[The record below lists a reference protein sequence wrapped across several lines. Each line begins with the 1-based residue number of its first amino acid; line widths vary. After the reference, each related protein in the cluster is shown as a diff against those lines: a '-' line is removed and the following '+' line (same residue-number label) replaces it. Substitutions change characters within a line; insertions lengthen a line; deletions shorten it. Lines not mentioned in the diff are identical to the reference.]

1 MAGNSWTVE
10 AEKAL
15 LLSILTTANSGAG
28 IKPDWANVARRMSR
42 LGYRYTVAALSQRFS
57 KSLFKPFNEQMDA
70 AADMPATPAP
80 VPSSRKRA
88 APGSGTR
95 AARISIAGGSGAA
108 QAANEMASLAIS
120 ADDGVDDAESDTE
133 DSKKRVKIFHEGLVA
148 ALHGQH
154 IDLTGNDTDANM
166 ENAAPVSGL
175 IGQPVDLT
183 GDHQVEFKFEGN
195 GTMPSFIH
203 PILVNPAFQIL
214 SLCLCFCG
222 SSSFNSTE
230 SLFLP
235 VLHPSVV
242 YLYPLRSNLTPL
254 PTSYL
259 PSLPFVFPY
268 FHLPYLTPRIS
279 TIKAPIILL
288 LYSHIPTST
297 NNTTSS
303 LQTPQNF
310 QKMDLTKEFR
320 SLTIN
325 DAPAAESRFKLRDNF
340 NGWELEKRVW
350 TACVNGRKYLM
361 AINARKAAEKEEAAA
376 KAAAEATEAAAQA
389 ANAMVLD

>member
-28 IKPDWANVARRMSR
+28 IKPDWANVARRMNR
-42 LGYRYTVAALSQRFS
+42 LGYSYTVAALSQRFS

-70 AADMPATPAP
+70 TADMPATPAP

-120 ADDGVDDAESDTE
+120 ADDGVDDAESDME

-195 GTMPSFIH
+195 GTMPSFIRAARSRRPH
-203 PILVNPAFQIL
+203 SGQPGISDPELV
-214 SLCLCFCG
+214 
-222 SSSFNSTE
+222 
-230 SLFLP
+230 
-235 VLHPSVV
+235 
-242 YLYPLRSNLTPL
+242 
-254 PTSYL
+254 
-259 PSLPFVFPY
+259 FVF
-268 FHLPYLTPRIS
+268 L
-279 TIKAPIILL
+279 
-288 LYSHIPTST
+288 
-297 NNTTSS
+297 
-303 LQTPQNF
+303 
-310 QKMDLTKEFR
+310 
-320 SLTIN
+320 
-325 DAPAAESRFKLRDNF
+325 
-340 NGWELEKRVW
+340 
-350 TACVNGRKYLM
+350 
-361 AINARKAAEKEEAAA
+361 
-376 KAAAEATEAAAQA
+376 
-389 ANAMVLD
+389 

>member
-42 LGYRYTVAALSQRFS
+42 LGYSYTVAALSQRFS

-70 AADMPATPAP
+70 TADMPATPAP

-88 APGSGTR
+88 APSSGTR

-120 ADDGVDDAESDTE
+120 ADDGVDDAESDME

-166 ENAAPVSGL
+166 NNAAPVSGL
-175 IGQPVDLT
+175 IGQPVDLTGDLT

-195 GTMPSFIH
+195 GTMPSFIR
-203 PILVNPAFQIL
+203 AA
-214 SLCLCFCG
+214 
-222 SSSFNSTE
+222 
-230 SLFLP
+230 
-235 VLHPSVV
+235 
-242 YLYPLRSNLTPL
+242 RS
-254 PTSYL
+254 
-259 PSLPFVFPY
+259 
-268 FHLPYLTPRIS
+268 
-279 TIKAPIILL
+279 
-288 LYSHIPTST
+288 
-297 NNTTSS
+297 
-303 LQTPQNF
+303 
-310 QKMDLTKEFR
+310 R

-325 DAPAAESRFKLRDNF
+325 DAPAAEFRFKPRGNF

-350 TACVNGRKYLM
+350 TACVNGRKHLL